1 MDAQHDLVGL
11 QAWMVLIQYSV
22 YEIYQYMQMEHY
34 FFFIIQETVYF
45 VFLQKYPKY
54 PEYPSTTLTND
65 VRNVWR
71 RVNVVIS
78 P

>member
-22 YEIYQYMQMEHY
+22 YEIYQYMQIEHY

-45 VFLQKYPKY
+45 VFFYKNILNIPNI
-54 PEYPSTTLTND
+54 LALH
-65 VRNVWR
+65 WR
-71 RVNVVIS
+71 MTYVTYEDE
-78 P
+78 